1 MKPRKSKRPGY
12 TPSFPALRDEL
23 IAPVSVKG
31 EAPAATGFPGS
42 FLSGFACAVNERPD
56 AGSEEWQK
64 LYDAYLASPRWKEKR
79 APIIDR
85 ASGHCERCGR
95 ACAALEVH
103 HLTYERFGGNERP
116 EDLQALCRGCHD
128 QADDERKAAWKK
140 QLAKWAAEAED
151 ERHEARFAAWMRA
164 CHGENYY
171 DDLGSAGVAEEREK
185 WDERQH
191 DREGDDYE

>member
-31 EAPAATGFPGS
+31 EAPPATGFPGS

-79 APIIDR
+79 GPIIDR
-85 ASGHCERCGR
+85 ANGHCERCGR
-95 ACAALEVH
+95 ACAVLEVH
-103 HLTYERFGGNERP
+103 HLTYDRRGPLEAIHEPQKRGLIASWTARDEEGRERRI
-116 EDLQALCRGCHD
+116 
-128 QADDERKAAWKK
+128 
-140 QLAKWAAEAED
+140 
-151 ERHEARFAAWMRA
+151 
-164 CHGENYY
+164 HGA
-171 DDLGSAGVAEEREK
+171 SRSVAES
-185 WDERQH
+185 DQTP
-191 DREGDDYE
+191 YLA